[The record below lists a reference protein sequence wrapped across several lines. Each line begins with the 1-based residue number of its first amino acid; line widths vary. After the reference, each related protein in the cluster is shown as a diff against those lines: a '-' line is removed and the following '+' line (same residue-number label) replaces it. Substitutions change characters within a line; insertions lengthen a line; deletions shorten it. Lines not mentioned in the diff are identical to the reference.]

1 MNDYHIVQ
9 YDCCVDGVVRDAKV
23 GLKTQKRA
31 KKTNKIKTFRVRV
44 KITDKN
50 GKGRKQYN
58 MIGHPFA
65 SLDVINLNVGRDAK
79 RLPKGT
85 K

>member
-1 MNDYHIVQ
+1 M
-9 YDCCVDGVVRDAKV
+9 VRDAKV
-23 GLKTQKRA
+23 GLKTHTK
-31 KKTNKIKTFRVRV
+31 KKTQRKTFRARV
-44 KITDKN
+44 KITGKS

-65 SLDVINLNVGRDAK
+65 SLNAINLNVGRDAK